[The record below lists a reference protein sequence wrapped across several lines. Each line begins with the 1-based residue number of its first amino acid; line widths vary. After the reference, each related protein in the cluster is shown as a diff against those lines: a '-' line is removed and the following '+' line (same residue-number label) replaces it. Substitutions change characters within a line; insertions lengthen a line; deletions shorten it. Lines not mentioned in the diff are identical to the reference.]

1 MRGCR
6 PRGAAPLAALL
17 LLLARAGGA
26 AGQGSG
32 FVPDTG
38 RVRATAPHWVGEF
51 TILSAN
57 VLLSGASAGVV
68 QLLRGGS
75 FRDGFMRALPG
86 GAAVYLGKR
95 LAAER
100 FDGAGL
106 LGRQVAAVGTSVVR
120 NAAAGAPML
129 DELILPVGLGR
140 LYLSPRAP
148 GRLRFRV
155 DPVTLGWT
163 VYGALSDDVSLD
175 GGASLSA
182 GAPVFKTHNQVIAS
196 GSAHAGGIVKAGVIF
211 YGDVPAYGPVARARA
226 LAHEREHVLQEDF
239 LVGAWIRPAQ
249 DWALPR
255 LPGGAALSRFV
266 DLDFSTYILQG
277 MSELVREHD
286 VRPWELEAEYLARR
300 R

>member
-1 MRGCR
+1 
-6 PRGAAPLAALL
+6 
-17 LLLARAGGA
+17 
-26 AGQGSG
+26 
-32 FVPDTG
+32 DTG
-38 RVRATAPHWVGEF
+38 RVTGSAPHWVGEF

-57 VLLSGASAGVV
+57 ALLSAASAGVV
-68 QLLRGGS
+68 QALRGGS
-75 FRDGFMRALPG
+75 FGDGFMRALPG

-106 LGRQVAAVGTSVVR
+106 IGREVAAAGTSMVR
-120 NAAAGAPML
+120 NAAAGAPLL

-140 LYLSPRAP
+140 LYLSPRSP
-148 GRLRFRV
+148 HRVRFRV

-163 VYGALSDDVSLD
+163 VYGALSDDVTLD

-182 GAPVFKTHNQVIAS
+182 GAPVFRARNQLIAS
-196 GSAHAGGIVKAGVIF
+196 GSAHAGGLVKAGVIF
-211 YGDVPAYGPVARARA
+211 YGDVPAYGPVARERA

-239 LVGAWIRPAQ
+239 LFGAWIRPAQ

-255 LPGGAALSRFV
+255 IPGGATLSRYL
-266 DLDFSTYILQG
+266 DLGLSTYILQG
-277 MSELVREHD
+277 FGELIPEHD